1 VFEHKS
7 SSALI
12 GLAFGLRLHFTFDAA
27 NAAETRSTRQDSIL
41 FYFRMTCDSREFFK
55 LYFHELEKRSI
66 PFVILHSYSE
76 LPDNISSDIDYAVP
90 DAYLYKLG
98 AIQIEVAHKHGWA
111 LVQTLQH
118 GVFAYYSVLVNLE
131 NPAETLKLD
140 ACSSYARIRRLLVPE
155 SILLGNRVPY
165 RGFYI
170 PAPAAEFIYILA
182 KMFDAKNKSPAKYL
196 PRLKE
201 LWAKDPTTAQKYFTD
216 LFGETRRPLEQWFDT
231 PPEEWR
237 GLGKIMFA
245 RNRFGAALMVRESMR
260 VVKRT
265 FQPTGVYLAILG
277 SDGSGKSTLLANL
290 LKLLEPCF
298 RSQQTMHFRPMVLL
312 KRTHDDAA
320 AVADPH
326 GRPPRN
332 ALSSW
337 LRVLYYFVD
346 YWAGWFLKVVPSR
359 IRSALLVLDR
369 NFDDLLVDERRYRLS
384 QTGWL
389 VRILRRLLPGADRTF
404 VLTAPPAVIHQRKPE
419 LTLEVLERQQTTLRA
434 LARGD
439 RGYVS
444 VSAEKS
450 PEQVSREV
458 AIEVLRFMAAREERR
473 YQGKS

>member
-1 VFEHKS
+1 
-7 SSALI
+7 
-12 GLAFGLRLHFTFDAA
+12 
-27 NAAETRSTRQDSIL
+27 
-41 FYFRMTCDSREFFK
+41 MTCDSREFFK
-55 LYFHELEKRSI
+55 LYFHELEQRSI
-66 PFVILHSYSE
+66 PFVILHSYNE
-76 LPDNISSDIDYAVP
+76 LPENISSDIDYAVP
-90 DAYLYKLG
+90 DAHLRKLG
-98 AIQIEVAHKHGWA
+98 AIQIDVAHKHGWA

-118 GVFAYYSVLVNLE
+118 GVFAYYAVLVNLE

-140 ACSSYARIRRLLVPE
+140 ACSSYARIRRLLVSE
-155 SILLGNRVPY
+155 SILLGDRVPY

-201 LWAKDPTTAQKYFTD
+201 LWLKDPATAQKYFTD

-231 PPEEWR
+231 PPDEWR

-245 RNRFGAALMVRESMR
+245 RNRFGPGLMLRESAR

-332 ALSSW
+332 ALGSLAESLFIISWIIGPAGSSKLCHRGFVAHCSFSTATSTTSSW
-337 LRVLYYFVD
+337 M
-346 YWAGWFLKVVPSR
+346 
-359 IRSALLVLDR
+359 
-369 NFDDLLVDERRYRLS
+369 N
-384 QTGWL
+384 
-389 VRILRRLLPGADRTF
+389 
-404 VLTAPPAVIHQRKPE
+404 AVIASAKP
-419 LTLEVLERQQTTLRA
+419 VGSSGYCA
-434 LARGD
+434 ISCPAPIAR
-439 RGYVS
+439 S
-444 VSAEKS
+444 FS
-450 PEQVSREV
+450 PPLLLSFINASR
-458 AIEVLRFMAAREERR
+458 
-473 YQGKS
+473 S